1 MPPDERLIHDVVQL
15 ARDGMT
21 GRAIARALKISRNT
35 VRQIVREHGDARQR
49 PHSALPARRTVHRPS
64 KLDSFRPKIDELF
77 RVYPDITAQR
87 VFEIL
92 REKGFDGG
100 YTVVKDLVRR
110 LRPKKPPT
118 PSLETAPREPGDMAE
133 CDWSPYPVT
142 FTHAAPMDLQAFGY
156 TLRYST
162 RKFYS
167 FHEGNG
173 LHPLMDGHVH
183 AFERFEGA
191 ACHCKYD
198 SQKPVVLRWE
208 GSQPIYNPRFIDF
221 ATYYEFSP
229 EACRRAKPND
239 KPRVERS
246 FHELTKSFF
255 CGRSF
260 RDFAD
265 LKGQLIHWMDT
276 VADPR
281 PLKRDRHHTRL
292 ELFAEEQPLL
302 RSLIISLPLLSHPFD
317 TARVLYKLCDIA
329 GFVAWEANWY
339 SLPYEYVTDI
349 LPVRITEDE
358 LFIYKPDLTGIA
370 RHALLPRG
378 AQRRSILDGHRPP
391 HADRGPDLDQL
402 RRAFAGLGDPAAAF
416 FAALEKHQHRSAGY
430 HARRV
435 LALRDGYDTADL
447 LAALSHALLFGALEH
462 TAVERILIARA
473 HPRRLDEYVAE
484 QTAKKLRGAVAES
497 STEPRDLTEYDDLP
511 CRGET
516 TQSAN
521 KPSGGLPCPDDGK
534 AQSEKSGNR
543 SSSTSNDSDS

>member
-1 MPPDERLIHDVVQL
+1 MPLNERLIHDVVQL
-15 ARDGMT
+15 DRDGMKW
-21 GRAIARALKISRNT
+21 RAIARALKISRNT
-35 VRQIVREHGDARQR
+35 VRQIVREHGHIRQNQ
-49 PHSALPARRTVHRPS
+49 HSALSMKRVIRRAS
-64 KLDSFRPKIDELF
+64 KLDPFRPKIDELF
-77 RVYPDITAQR
+77 RCYPDITAQR

-92 REKGFDGG
+92 REKDFDGG

-110 LRPKKPPT
+110 LRPKKAPT

-142 FTHAAPMDLQAFGY
+142 FTHAPPMDLQAFGY

-191 ACHCKYD
+191 ARRCKYD

-208 GSQPIYNPRFIDF
+208 GDQPIYNLRFVDF

-229 EACRRAKPND
+229 VACRRRHPND

-246 FHELTKSFF
+246 FYELTLSFF
-255 CGRSF
+255 RGRSF

-265 LKGQLIHWMDT
+265 LKAQLIHWMDT
-276 VADPR
+276 IADPR

-292 ELFAEEQPLL
+292 ELFAEEKPLL
-302 RSLIISLPLLSHPFD
+302 RPLPRHPFD
-317 TARVLYKLCDIA
+317 TARVLYKLCDIE
-329 GFVAWEANWY
+329 GFIAWESNGY
-339 SLPYEYVTDI
+339 SLPYEYVTEI
-349 LPVRITEDE
+349 LPVRITEEE
-358 LFIYKPDLTGIA
+358 LFIYKPDLTCIA
-370 RHALLPRG
+370 RHSLLPRG
-378 AQRRSILDGHRPP
+378 AQDRSILDGHRPRY
-391 HADRGPDLDQL
+391 ADRGPDLDQL
-402 RRAFAGLGDPAAAF
+402 RHAFADLGDSAAAF
-416 FAALEKHQHRSAGY
+416 FSALEKHQHRSAGY
-430 HARRV
+430 HGRRV
-435 LALRDGYDTADL
+435 LALREGYDTADL

-462 TAVERILIARA
+462 TAVERILIARG

-484 QTAKKLRGAVAES
+484 QTAKKLRGTVAGDS
-497 STEPRDLTEYDDLP
+497 NTEPRDLTEYDDLP

-516 TQSAN
+516 TQPPTES
-521 KPSGGLPCPDDGK
+521 SGGPSCPNDGEAPSK
-534 AQSEKSGNR
+534 KSGNG
-543 SSSTSNDSDS
+543 SSDTSNDSDS